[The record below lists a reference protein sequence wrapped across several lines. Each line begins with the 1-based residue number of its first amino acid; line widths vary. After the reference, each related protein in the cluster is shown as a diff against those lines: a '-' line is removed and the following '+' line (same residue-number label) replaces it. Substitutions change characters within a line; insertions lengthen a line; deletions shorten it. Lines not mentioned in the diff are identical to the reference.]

1 MEVAAL
7 THALAKDY
15 PPERLPTIYHMV
27 TGGGESE
34 GESEGEGHVHLEEVM
49 MAAMAEGDL
58 KERSRKLVESV
69 RGVAR
74 SLA

>member
-1 MEVAAL
+1 M
-7 THALAKDY
+7 LAKDY

-34 GESEGEGHVHLEEVM
+34 SEGEGHLHLEEAL